1 MNIYVIYG
9 VMKINA
15 DIIILIMWPM
25 LKFLLKSKDVFQV
38 IWVKKKQLLLQL
50 FWRGPKSP
58 PSCLSKVRKSLSG
71 IGLSKGHVD

>member
-25 LKFLLKSKDVFQV
+25 LKILLKSKDVFQV
-38 IWVKKKQLLLQL
+38 IWVKKNQLL
-50 FWRGPKSP
+50 
-58 PSCLSKVRKSLSG
+58 
-71 IGLSKGHVD
+71 